1 MRRVRLI
8 AFSAAMFTAASP
20 ALGGIFEELYRG
32 LDLLATPSDG
42 PLFNTGDGTRVN
54 GSRSG
59 RLRIMP
65 NQAGRGY
72 QLEFDRTFGPD
83 TRGRPEVFDA
93 GPYEMQLSGGIQS
106 TAAVTTRFLP
116 AFNADTT
123 IANLTYSIRGK
134 SGLQDVEFSGTLA
147 GQTSLEVNALGF
159 YTLTSNI
166 NNTNAQLTLDGVV
179 QSEEDTDFDI
189 GPISLRGNLFL
200 DGLGALAQSFGVNA
214 SDVVQ
219 EVTPDSPIDVIS
231 DSIEEQLRQAAK
243 ASNIELDPQF
253 DFAQSLTEV
262 LFDPN
267 AQLVADAAANRDA
280 VPPNSAPIPEP
291 TTALLVA
298 GAGLLIFRRR

>member
-1 MRRVRLI
+1 MRPARLI
-8 AFSAAMFTAASP
+8 AFSAAMLTAGAP
-20 ALGGIFEELYRG
+20 AFGGIFEEIYRG

-93 GPYEMQLSGGIQS
+93 GPYELQLNGGIQS

-116 AFNADTT
+116 TFNANTI
-123 IANLTYSIRGK
+123 IANLTYSVRGK
-134 SGLQDVEFSGTLA
+134 SGLQDVDFSGTLA
-147 GQTSLEVNALGF
+147 GTTNFEINALGF
-159 YTLTSNI
+159 YSLTSNI

-179 QSEEDTDFDI
+179 QNEEDTDFDI
-189 GPISLRGNLFL
+189 GPISVSGNIFL
-200 DGLGALAQSFGVNA
+200 DGLGALAQSFGVDA
-214 SDVVQ
+214 SDAVH
-219 EVTPDSPIDVIS
+219 EITPDSPIDVIS
-231 DSIEEQLRQAAK
+231 GSIEEQLRQAAK

-253 DFAQSLTEV
+253 DFSEMLADV
-262 LFDPN
+262 MFDPN
-267 AQLVADAAANRDA
+267 AQLVADATANREPA
-280 VPPNSAPIPEP
+280 PPNNAPIPEP
-291 TTALLVA
+291 ATALLLA
-298 GAGLLIFRRR
+298 GAGMMALRRR